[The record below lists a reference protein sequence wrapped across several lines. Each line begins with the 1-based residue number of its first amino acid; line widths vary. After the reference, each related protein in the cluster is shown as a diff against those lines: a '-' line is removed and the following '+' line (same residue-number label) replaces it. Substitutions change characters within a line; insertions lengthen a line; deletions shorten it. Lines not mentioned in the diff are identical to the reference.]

1 MKNAQ
6 SIYYLI
12 GATIVIIVV
21 NTIFF
26 LMQSSRNARNY
37 EASRKTYE
45 IIETTNFLL
54 ENIKDAE
61 AAQRAYLLTNDT
73 SYLRPYREADRGL
86 STVYLNLYSALT
98 ENPAQQKNLLRLN
111 QLIKIKRDDL
121 ADIII
126 LHNKGQSANAL
137 LKVQSTSS
145 QNTMEELRQIIKQIT
160 TIEKEKLSKNN
171 ASIEKLTRRTQVFSV
186 ISNWVLLVIVI
197 SSLISI
203 VQNREKIS
211 ELFKEVEKKNQI
223 LEDQKSE
230 LQSLSQDLIKQNHE
244 LERFAYVASH
254 DLRSPGVNLIALL
267 QLYEESE
274 EEEEKNNLMDIIKE
288 VADNLIVKLDD
299 LIEMLRSKH
308 ESYAVHEQLN
318 FKQVYSQVVKNLSA
332 DIKKSN
338 VTLNYDFSEAPSIKY
353 PKSYL
358 ESILQNLITNAIKYR
373 SQKRAPQISVKTFTN
388 NGRIFMEVRD
398 NGLGIDLKKHGENIF
413 GIYQTFH
420 SNTNSKGVGL
430 YITKAQVV
438 AMGGTIEVESIPDQ
452 GTTFTIN
459 FN

>member
-54 ENIKDAE
+54 ESIKDAE
-61 AAQRAYLLTNDT
+61 AGQRAYLLTNDT
-73 SYLRPYREADRGL
+73 SYLGPYKEADRGL

-98 ENPAQQKNLLRLN
+98 ENPAQQNNLLRLN
-111 QLIKIKRDDL
+111 QLIKIKRDEL
-121 ADIII
+121 AETII

-145 QNTMEELRQIIKQIT
+145 QNTMEELGQIIKRIT
-160 TIEKEKLSKNN
+160 TIEKEKLNKNN
-171 ASIEKLTRRTQVFSV
+171 RSIEKLTRRTQVFSV

-267 QLYEESE
+267 QLYEESDE
-274 EEEEKNNLMDIIKE
+274 EQEKNNLMDIIKE

-332 DIKKSN
+332 DVKKSN

-373 SQKRAPQISVKTFTN
+373 SPKRPAQISVKTFTN

-398 NGLGIDLKKHGENIF
+398 NGLGIDLKQHGENIF

-420 SNTNSKGVGL
+420 SNNNSKGVGL

>member
-6 SIYYLI
+6 RIYYLI

-26 LMQSSRNARNY
+26 LLQSSRNTRNY
-37 EASRKTYE
+37 EASRKAYE

-54 ENIKDAE
+54 DNVKDAE
-61 AAQRAYLLTNDT
+61 TGQRGYLLTNDT
-73 SYLRPYREADRGL
+73 TYLQPYKQAEKRLNDI
-86 STVYLNLYSALT
+86 YLNLYSALGD
-98 ENPAQQKNLLRLN
+98 NPAQQKNLLRLN
-111 QLIKIKRDDL
+111 QLIRIKRDEL
-121 ADIII
+121 TETIS
-126 LHNKGQSANAL
+126 LHDKGQPGDAL
-137 LKVQSTSS
+137 VRVQSLSS
-145 QNTMEELRQIIKQIT
+145 QSVMNELRQIINQIT
-160 TIEKEKLSKNN
+160 LIEKEKLAKNN
-171 ASIEKLTRRTQVFSV
+171 SSIEKLTKRIQVFSV

-197 SSLISI
+197 TSLISI

-211 ELFKEVEKKNQI
+211 ELFKEVENKNEI

-230 LQSLSQDLIKQNHE
+230 LQGLSQDLIKQNHE

-267 QLYEESE
+267 QLWEESE
-274 EEEEKNNLMDIIKE
+274 EEHEKANLMEIIKE

-308 ESYAVHEQLN
+308 ESYAVHEQLT
-318 FKQVYSQVVKNLSA
+318 FKQVYNQVVKNLSA

-338 VTLNYDFSEAPSIKY
+338 VVLNYDFSEAPSIKY
-353 PKSYL
+353 PKSYM
-358 ESILQNLITNAIKYR
+358 ESILQNLISNAIKYR
-373 SQKRAPQISVKTFTN
+373 SPKRTPHISVKTFSMN
-388 NGRIFMEVRD
+388 DQIYMEVND

-420 SNTNSKGVGL
+420 DNNNSKGVGL

-438 AMGGTIEVESIPDQ
+438 AMGGNIEVESTPDA
-452 GTTFTIN
+452 GTTFLIT

>member
-21 NTIFF
+21 NTVFF
-26 LMQSSRNARNY
+26 LLQSSRNEKSY
-37 EASRKTYE
+37 ETSRKTYE
-45 IIETTNFLL
+45 IIETASFLL
-54 ENIKDAE
+54 DNLKDAE
-61 AAQRAYLLTNDT
+61 TGQRGYLLTNDT
-73 SYLRPYREADRGL
+73 SYLRPYTHAEKRISD
-86 STVYLNLYSALT
+86 VYLRLYSALG
-98 ENPAQQKNLLRLN
+98 EHSRQYAYLNRLN
-111 QLIKIKRDDL
+111 QLIKAKREEL
-121 ADIII
+121 AETI
-126 LHNKGQSANAL
+126 LLHDNGQSGKAL
-137 LKVQSTSS
+137 DRVQSRASRNVT
-145 QNTMEELRQIIKQIT
+145 NEINYLIKKII
-160 TIEKEKLSKNN
+160 TIEKERLIQNN
-171 ASIEKLTRRTQVFSV
+171 RSIERLTRRIQVFSV

-197 SSLISI
+197 SALINI
-203 VQNREKIS
+203 VQNREQIAA
-211 ELFKEVEKKNQI
+211 LFKEVEKKNDI
-223 LEDQKSE
+223 LESQKNE

-267 QLYEESE
+267 QLYEESTDD
-274 EEEEKNNLMDIIKE
+274 EEKSSLMDIIKE

-308 ESYAVHEQLN
+308 ESYAVHEQLT
-318 FKQVYSQVVKNLSA
+318 FKQVYNNVVKNLSA

-338 VTLNYDFSEAPSIKY
+338 VILNYDFSDAPTIKY

-358 ESILQNLITNAIKYR
+358 ESILQNLLSNAIKYR
-373 SQKRAPQISVKTFTN
+373 HPKREPIISIRTFHR
-388 NGRIFMEVRD
+388 GDKIMMEVKD
-398 NGLGIDLKKHGENIF
+398 NGMGIDLRKHGDSIF

-420 SNTNSKGVGL
+420 DNNNSKGVGL

-438 AMGGTIEVESIPDQ
+438 AMGGTIEVSSVPDE
-452 GTTFTIN
+452 GTTFTIS

>member
-6 SIYYLI
+6 RIYYLI

-26 LMQSSRNARNY
+26 LLQSSRNTRNY
-37 EASRKTYE
+37 EASRKAYE

-54 ENIKDAE
+54 DNVKDAE
-61 AAQRAYLLTNDT
+61 TGQQGYLLTNDT
-73 SYLRPYREADRGL
+73 TYLQPYKQAEKRLNDI
-86 STVYLNLYSALT
+86 YLNLYSALR

-111 QLIKIKRDDL
+111 QLIRIKRDEL
-121 ADIII
+121 AETIS
-126 LHNKGQSANAL
+126 LHNKGHHITAL
-137 LKVQSTSS
+137 VKIKSVSS
-145 QNTMEELRQIIKQIT
+145 QSVMNELRQIINQIKL
-160 TIEKEKLSKNN
+160 IEKENLSKNN
-171 ASIEKLTRRTQVFSV
+171 SSIEKLTKRIQVFSV

-197 SSLISI
+197 TSLISI
-203 VQNREKIS
+203 VQNREKIT
-211 ELFKEVEKKNQI
+211 ELFKEVENKNEI
-223 LEDQKSE
+223 LENQKSE

-267 QLYEESE
+267 QLWEESE
-274 EEEEKNNLMDIIKE
+274 EEQEKANLMEIIKE

-308 ESYAVHEQLN
+308 ESYAVHELLT
-318 FKQVYSQVVKNLSA
+318 FKQVYNQVVKNLSA

-338 VTLNYDFSEAPSIKY
+338 VVLNYDFSEAPSIKY

-358 ESILQNLITNAIKYR
+358 ESILQNLISNAIKYR
-373 SQKRAPQISVKTFTN
+373 SPKRTPHISVKTFSV
-388 NGRIFMEVRD
+388 NGKIFMELND

-420 SNTNSKGVGL
+420 DNNNSKGVGL

-438 AMGGTIEVESIPDQ
+438 AMGGNIEVESTPDA
-452 GTTFTIN
+452 GTTFLIT

>member
-6 SIYYLI
+6 RIYYLI

-45 IIETTNFLL
+45 ILETTNFLL
-54 ENIKDAE
+54 DNIKDAE
-61 AAQRAYLLTNDT
+61 TGQWGYLLTHDT
-73 SYLRPYREADRGL
+73 AYLRPYKEAEKRLND
-86 STVYLNLYSALT
+86 VYLNLYSALG
-98 ENPAQQKNLLRLN
+98 ENPAQQQNLLNLN
-111 QLIKIKRDDL
+111 QLIRIKRNEL
-121 ADIII
+121 TETIS
-126 LHNKGQSANAL
+126 LHDKGQPANAL
-137 LKVQSTSS
+137 IKVQSLSS
-145 QNTMEELRQIIKQIT
+145 QKVMKELRIVINQII
-160 TIEKEKLSKNN
+160 TIEKEKLSKSN
-171 ASIEKLTRRTQVFSV
+171 ASIEKLTKRTQVFSV

-197 SSLISI
+197 ISLISI

-211 ELFKEVEKKNQI
+211 ELFKEVENKNQI

-267 QLYEESE
+267 QLYEESDE
-274 EEEEKNNLMDIIKE
+274 EDEKNNLMEIIKE

-308 ESYAVHEQLN
+308 ESYAVQEQLT

-338 VTLNYDFSEAPSIKY
+338 VVLNYDFSEAPSIKY
-353 PKSYL
+353 PKTYL
-358 ESILQNLITNAIKYR
+358 ESILQNLIANAIKYR
-373 SQKRAPQISVKTFTN
+373 SQKRIPKISVKTYTI
-388 NGRIFMEVRD
+388 NGKIFMEVKD

-420 SNTNSKGVGL
+420 DSTSSKGVGL

-438 AMGGTIEVESIPDQ
+438 AMGGNIEVESTPDV
-452 GTTFTIN
+452 GTTFLIS

>member
-45 IIETTNFLL
+45 VIETTNFLL

-61 AAQRAYLLTNDT
+61 AGQRAYLLTNDT
-73 SYLRPYREADRGL
+73 SYLRPYKEADKGL
-86 STVYLNLYSALT
+86 NTVYLNLYSALT
-98 ENPAQQKNLLRLN
+98 DNPAQHKNLLRLN
-111 QLIKIKRDDL
+111 QFIKIKRDEL
-121 ADIII
+121 AETII

-137 LKVQSTSS
+137 LKVQSISS
-145 QNTMEELRQIIKQIT
+145 QKTMEELRQIIKRIT

-274 EEEEKNNLMDIIKE
+274 EEDEKNNLMDIIKE

-373 SQKRAPQISVKTFTN
+373 STKRAPHISVKTFTN

-438 AMGGTIEVESIPDQ
+438 AMGGTIEVDSIPDQ